1 MGLLFKFV
9 WCVVICQHNDIACTL
24 LHVFFTVVGKLGHNF
39 LLGVFENLSV
49 GEGLNVSTCLNI
61 LPDLLVSE
69 SDDLV
74 YDEALDTDGS
84 NVSVISG
91 FYSVVQIYFLFQCMR
106 DWVKLENQLNFYLKE
121 LI

>member
-74 YDEALDTDGS
+74 
-84 NVSVISG
+84 
-91 FYSVVQIYFLFQCMR
+91 
-106 DWVKLENQLNFYLKE
+106 
-121 LI
+121 